1 MALAA
6 MRLPSILLATESLAP
21 GNGGICRVARL
32 MARALGEEHAA
43 GRLRVETLALRDAAV
58 DPGLKL
64 SGRSCYGSHLRY
76 VLRVQ
81 RALWRNT
88 HVIYDMAG
96 MARSHR
102 ALRWFGKPM
111 ACWMHGIE
119 IWECARRDRVHWC
132 GKADLLLANS
142 NYTRQR
148 AQRLHRGLDHAKV
161 CWLATEDDELPAALP
176 KPPEP
181 NVMILGRIDPTQ
193 KKDLCYKGHET
204 LIACWPEVLRAIPNA
219 RLTIVG
225 GGPGRTE
232 LEQHARS
239 TPAAGAVDF
248 LGFVPDEALPGV
260 FARSSV
266 FAMPSR
272 GEGFGL
278 VYIEAMRHGLPVIAS
293 EQDAAPEVNLH
304 GVTGF
309 NVNLDRP
316 EELAA
321 RIIELLRNPDLAKR
335 MGDAGRQ
342 RWAEHFRFS
351 AFRERFLGLVR
362 PWLGVDQPK

>member
-1 MALAA
+1 M
-6 MRLPSILLATESLAP
+6 ATESLAP

-32 MARALGEEHAA
+32 MARVLGAEAAA
-43 GRLRVETLALRDAAV
+43 GRVRLEALAFRDPMI
-58 DPGLKL
+58 DPSLNL
-64 SGRSCYGSHLRY
+64 SGLGCNGSHLRY

-96 MARSHR
+96 MARAHR

-119 IWECARRDRVHWC
+119 IWERARTDRISWC
-132 GKADLLLANS
+132 RNADLLLANS
-142 NYTRQR
+142 NYTRRR

-161 CWLATEDDELPAALP
+161 CWLATEDDALP
-176 KPPEP
+176 GVLPRQPAP
-181 NVMILGRIDPTQ
+181 NVMILGRIDSIQ
-193 KKDLCYKGHET
+193 KKDMCYKGHES
-204 LIACWPEVLRAIPNA
+204 LIDCWPEVLRAIPEA

-225 GGPGRTE
+225 GGSGRSE

-248 LGFVPDEALPGV
+248 LGFVPDEALPAV

-293 EQDAAPEVNLH
+293 EQDAASEVNLH
-304 GVTGF
+304 GISGF
-309 NVNLDRP
+309 NVNLDRR
-316 EELAA
+316 EELPN
-321 RIIELLRNPDLAKR
+321 RIIELLRDPALAMR

-342 RWAEHFRFS
+342 RWAENFRFS
-351 AFRERFLGLVR
+351 AFRDRFLGILY
-362 PWLGVDQPK
+362 PWLAGGALHRE